1 MAVIH
6 IPHKKRMQV
15 IHLRLG
21 YHYIY
26 LVKVGYNMT
35 YGKMYYFKLYND
47 GILVR
52 DMVPCKDMKGIVCMY
67 DRVENKF
74 YYNSGSGSFTAGPE
88 V

>member
-1 MAVIH
+1 
-6 IPHKKRMQV
+6 
-15 IHLRLG
+15 
-21 YHYIY
+21 
-26 LVKVGYNMT
+26 MT

-52 DMVPCKDMKGIVCMY
+52 DMVPCKDMKGVVCMY